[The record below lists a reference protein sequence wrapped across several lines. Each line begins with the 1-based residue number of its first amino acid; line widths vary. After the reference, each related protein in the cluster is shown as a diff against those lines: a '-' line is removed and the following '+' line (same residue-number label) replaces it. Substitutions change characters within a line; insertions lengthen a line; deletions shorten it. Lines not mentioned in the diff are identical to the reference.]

1 MPSCGALI
9 VAPTGETEIFGFDFN
24 TKMGGEERVNIN
36 FHLDPLE
43 IALPFSL
50 FPKFKF
56 LKCNWGANDPIQK
69 WYPKITTWRDKIIKK
84 RIRLF
89 GKYRYIPFLI
99 PLPTQAYNELYID
112 DVELDDI
119 PLFTIPSFNL
129 DLDFTAGGSFTLE
142 THFSLILSG
151 ISGLLLAFDTQQ
163 LIKNIDGANAP
174 DMTKMS
180 KTEVNTYIATLAV
193 EAAFAP
199 VLAYLVRD
207 GKSLSYTI
215 NHLFGDAYIDMKEL
229 KLEFGD
235 LKIVIPK
242 FRLAIKV
249 PDILADHPVEVEI
262 GSDRALKVKIL
273 LFTIKGDFFQDM
285 INGIE
290 DTLSKAENA
299 TKYDFKALQDTLDF
313 LKDSNNVVSQWAK
326 NHLGL
331 RSEYNFYFVL
341 CPSGMSPGP
350 ESPHPPTPFFIQIE
364 FLIYF
369 NPYKILETI
378 IDYTQQLN
386 SATEKC
392 SRTIANKIP
401 GVPKPYKQTL
411 QKQIDSSTKSVT
423 KPIRK
428 GLKDIKKRLDNKLI
442 NAERKVNG
450 YSNIPI
456 VP

>member
-1 MPSCGALI
+1 MPDCGALF
-9 VAPTGETEIFGFDFN
+9 VKPSGESEVFGLDFN

-99 PLPTQAYNELYID
+99 PVPTQAYNELYID

-142 THFSLILSG
+142 SHFGLIFSG
-151 ISGLLLAFDTQQ
+151 ITGLLLAMDTQE
-163 LIKNIDGANAP
+163 LIKNIDKANAP

-180 KTEVNTYIATLAV
+180 KTEVNTYIATLV
-193 EAAFAP
+193 LEAAFAP

-207 GKSLSYTI
+207 AISVSYSI

-242 FRLAIKV
+242 FRLAINV
-249 PDILADHPVEVEI
+249 PDILADHPVEVEV
-262 GSDRALKVKIL
+262 GTDRTLKVNIL

-285 INGIE
+285 IKGIE
-290 DTLSKAENA
+290 YTLSKAENA
-299 TKYDFKALQDTLDF
+299 TEYDFKALQDTLDF

-331 RSEYNFYFVL
+331 RAEYKFFFVL
-341 CPSGMSPGP
+341 CPSGMSQVP
-350 ESPHPPTPFFIQIE
+350 STPFYIKMTFVM
-364 FLIYF
+364 YF

-392 SRTIANKIP
+392 SRTIVNKIP
-401 GVPKPYKQTL
+401 SVPKPYKQTL

-428 GLKDIKKRLDNKLI
+428 GLKDIKKRLDNKLL
-442 NAERKVNG
+442 NAERKVTG
-450 YSNIPI
+450 SVNIPI
-456 VP
+456 VPP